1 MTFRIEDKLFVKTEN
16 LFQFYEFLYKNS
28 AKKIFEPRK
37 IKSLYFDNLKLEM
50 YRDSIEGSV
59 PRKKIRVREYPG
71 SKDKKY
77 YFEMKT
83 SSVEG
88 RFKTR
93 EIIDEEKFLFLK
105 KYGYL
110 DKTYGNCL
118 PNFYV
123 TYDREYSKIN
133 DIRISIDKNIIYTN
147 FLTKKKYL
155 DNKSIVELKTSINK
169 NLDDLTEMFPFQK
182 IRFSKYCFAVESLN

>member
-1 MTFRIEDKLFVKTEN
+1 MSFRIEDKLLINPGN
-16 LFQFYEFLYKNS
+16 LSHFYEFLNKQS
-28 AKKIFEPRK
+28 AIKLFQKRI
-37 IKSLYFDNLKLEM
+37 IKSLYFDNQNLQM
-50 YRDSIEGSV
+50 YKDSIEGTV
-59 PRKKIRVREYPG
+59 PRKKIRIRQYPNF
-71 SKDKKY
+71 KDENY

-110 DKTYGNCL
+110 DKTYGNCY

-123 TYDREYSKIN
+123 TYEREYSKIK
-133 DIRISIDKNIIYTN
+133 DVRISIDKNIVYTN

>member
-1 MTFRIEDKLFVKTEN
+1 MSFRIEDKLLINPGN
-16 LFQFYEFLYKNS
+16 LSHFYEFLNKQS
-28 AKKIFEPRK
+28 AIKLFQKRI
-37 IKSLYFDNLKLEM
+37 IKSLYFDNQNLQM
-50 YRDSIEGSV
+50 YKDSIEGTV
-59 PRKKIRVREYPG
+59 PRKKIRIRQYPNF
-71 SKDKKY
+71 KDENY

-93 EIIDEEKFLFLK
+93 EIIDEEKFMFLK

-110 DKTYGNCL
+110 DKTYGNCF

-123 TYDREYSKIN
+123 TYEREYSKIK
-133 DIRISIDKNIIYTN
+133 DVRISIDNNIVYTN
-147 FLTKKKYL
+147 FLTNKNFK

-169 NLDDLTEMFPFQK
+169 NLDDLTKMFPFQK
-182 IRFSKYCFAVESLN
+182 IRFSKYCFAVDNLN